1 MHSSKESA
9 FSIPNQ
15 SAITKDNGV
24 RQEVGKGGGLMTA
37 SLNSASGERVHWH
50 PKKRGVF
57 PEGKLRLGV
66 FK

>member
-50 PKKRGVF
+50 PK
-57 PEGKLRLGV
+57 
-66 FK
+66 